1 MKLQELSAKGKPK
14 DNFITVSAELW
25 EKIKKLEGKKPRWRI
40 VDEPVSSVPDKPKKQ
55 KKGYER
61 K

>member
-1 MKLQELSAKGKPK
+1 VKLQELSAKGKRRN
-14 DNFITVSAELW
+14 NFINVSSDLW
-25 EKIKKLEGKKPRWRI
+25 EKIKKLEGKKLRWI
-40 VDEPVSSVPDKPKKQ
+40 PVDEPENSEPEKPKKQ